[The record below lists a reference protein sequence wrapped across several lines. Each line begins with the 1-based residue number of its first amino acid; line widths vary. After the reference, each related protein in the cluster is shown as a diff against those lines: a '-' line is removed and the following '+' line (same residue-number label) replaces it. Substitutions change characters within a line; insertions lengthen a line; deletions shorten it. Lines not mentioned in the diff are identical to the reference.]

1 MIFAA
6 RVKKQLLSLINE
18 MATVPWLFSKNSSTD
33 FSRTKK
39 LDFASTIQLILSMES
54 TSIKKELLNFFKFS
68 SDTPT
73 ASAFAQQRNKLLL
86 ETWAF
91 LFHEFNTGFPLE
103 KKYNGYQLLA
113 CDGSDLNIAR
123 KTKIPIFSRVQ
134 QTEDSTSF
142 T

>member
-1 MIFAA
+1 
-6 RVKKQLLSLINE
+6 
-18 MATVPWLFSKNSSTD
+18 
-33 FSRTKK
+33 
-39 LDFASTIQLILSMES
+39 MES

>member
-33 FSRTKK
+33 FSRTRK

-54 TSIKKELLNFFKFS
+54 ASIKKELLNFFKFS

-86 ETWAF
+86 ETWDFCFMNSMLVF
-91 LFHEFNTGFPLE
+91 LLRKNTMAIN
-103 KKYNGYQLLA
+103 Y
-113 CDGSDLNIAR
+113 
-123 KTKIPIFSRVQ
+123 
-134 QTEDSTSF
+134 
-142 T
+142 